1 MKMEKPEI
9 SSEGLME
16 GREYTLKV
24 AAAQIRPFFGKPEK
38 NRHLLSRYCAKAGQQ
53 EIDLL
58 VFPELCV
65 SGYNFTS
72 QKQVDAMAE
81 PIPGG
86 PTTQLWMKLAEE
98 YNMII
103 IGGLAES
110 EQSSGIYNS
119 AAIVGPNGFIGY
131 YRKIHLFAREKEWFL
146 PGQQPPSVW
155 KCPIASIGVLVC
167 FDWAFPE
174 VSRILMLE
182 GCEVLCLP
190 SNLVLPYAQRIMIA
204 RSLEN
209 RFFTVLAN
217 RIGSEGKLTFTG
229 RSQITNTLGEI
240 LIKGSRNRTGLL
252 SAVINPA
259 KAQDKF
265 LTNTNHIIKDR
276 RVELYQRLL
285 DK

>member
-1 MKMEKPEI
+1 M
-9 SSEGLME
+9 
-16 GREYTLKV
+16 KV
-24 AAAQIRPFFGKPEK
+24 AAAQIRPFFAEPKK
-38 NRHLLSRYCAKAGQQ
+38 NRQLLSRYCEKAGQQ

-72 QKQVDAMAE
+72 KKQAEVLAE
-81 PIPGG
+81 PIPSG
-86 PTTQLWMKLAEE
+86 PTTQLWMKLAEQ

-119 AAIVGPNGFIGY
+119 AVIVGPNGFIGC

-146 PGQQPPSVW
+146 PGQYPPSVW
-155 KCPIASIGVLVC
+155 KLPSASLGVLVC

-182 GCEVLCLP
+182 GCEILCLP
-190 SNLVLPYAQRIMIA
+190 ANLVLPYAQRVMIA

-209 RFFTVLAN
+209 RYFTVLAN

-229 RSQITNTLGEI
+229 QSQITNTRGEI
-240 LIKGSRNRTGLL
+240 LIKGSKNRTGLF
-252 SAVINPA
+252 SSVINPA
-259 KAQDKF
+259 KAQNKY
-265 LTNTNHIIKDR
+265 LTNTNHIIQDR
-276 RVELYQRLL
+276 RVDLYQRLL
-285 DK
+285 DE